1 MLFIIVDSKIKETF
15 NTTPLNNVNGSPYQN
30 KNKQVKISEFVKTA
44 KKLFG
49 KPKTSPIFATSNKD
63 AASPAGGTG
72 RRVGLKHQYLRMCR
86 FDSGAGYFKESELVT
101 VRFLI

>member
-1 MLFIIVDSKIKETF
+1 MLFIIVDSKMKETF
-15 NTTPLNNVNGSPYQN
+15 NTHSLNNVNCRRDQN
-30 KNKQVKISEFVKTA
+30 KNKQVKISQFVKTA

-49 KPKTSPIFATSNKD
+49 KHKTSPIFATSNKD

-86 FDSGAGYFKESELVT
+86 FDSGAGYF
-101 VRFLI
+101 